1 LLTLTGFVH
10 FSNRM
15 ALNVSMMY
23 RRTDRGVREVYEK
36 SHQFTQSE
44 RLILILLDGRLNVAG
59 LKSRLPSLND
69 ERIERALRKL
79 QDASLVEP
87 MSYEPAKGNGSIPT
101 PPPLEPQAVAHF
113 LEQTDLDPITVFGD
127 SDEAVA
133 AEMVRASIEQAA
145 AQLTREA
152 TVMGSLHS
160 GMEPAQKPRVAARSR
175 DSERSRKSKKRPPS
189 TTGGYEINGASTHWA
204 ITTVNVPDRLDL
216 QEERDRAEANEYS
229 DGRRREILR
238 VWMKRLLMV
247 AVLAVIAAGVYA
259 TLAPLREETSASRVS
274 ERLTAVF
281 KRPVQV
287 ANTNFRFTP
296 TPRLTVRGIDAGGQF
311 KAEEVSLLINWKD
324 LWSAVRGGNW
334 VWSEALI
341 APMTVT
347 PAQAAYIVRSLPGGA
362 RELPSKISTIRF
374 ASVRIGESALFPDAY
389 EGVLRRKAD
398 GTFGPLVLRPL
409 DADGSVQLS
418 FMPGRMPDG
427 RDSIEFRLNADRWM
441 PPFGPRVRW
450 NEVQASGRIF
460 DNVIEISDFTLAGF
474 FGMTSGTI
482 YAATD
487 VEWAITGVAGAS
499 NIDVESVLHGLKPR
513 TQGAATGE
521 EPPTAVQGTA
531 TLSLT
536 VAGRGPTLDDA
547 IARSVIAG
555 PFQMRWATLNGINL
569 GLAASQGAMAAGI
582 TRFTEF
588 NGMLAASSSGVRF
601 EDTGGRAGAM
611 AARSDFTVAPD
622 LALAGA
628 VRVEL
633 GAQRVQAPVNLRVR
647 GTALVP
653 RFSQ

>member
-1 LLTLTGFVH
+1 
-10 FSNRM
+10 M

-59 LKSRLPSLND
+59 LKTRLPSLND

-87 MSYEPAKGNGSIPT
+87 ISYEAGKGNGSVSPDT
-101 PPPLEPQAVAHF
+101 TPLEPEAVAQF

-133 AEMVRASIEQAA
+133 AEMVRASVERAA
-145 AQLTREA
+145 AQLAREV
-152 TVMGSLHS
+152 TIMGRSVGS
-160 GMEPAQKPRVAARSR
+160 PEPARKPKAGARDPESR
-175 DSERSRKSKKRPPS
+175 RSHKGRKQREVIP
-189 TTGGYEINGASTHWA
+189 TTTHGLNGASTHWA

-216 QEERDRAEANEYS
+216 QEERDRAEESEYS

-247 AVLAVIAAGVYA
+247 AVLAVIGAGIYA
-259 TLAPLREETSASRVS
+259 TLAPLQEETSAARVS

-281 KRPVQV
+281 KRPVGV
-287 ANTNFRFTP
+287 ADTDFRFSP
-296 TPRLTVRGIDAGGQF
+296 TPRLIVRGIDVGGQF
-311 KAEEVSLLINWKD
+311 KADEISLLINWRD
-324 LWSAVRGGNW
+324 LWSAIRGGNW

-347 PAQAAYIVRSLPGGA
+347 PAQAAYIVRTLPGGA

-374 ASVRIGESALFPDAY
+374 ASVRVGDSRLFPDAF
-389 EGVLRRKAD
+389 EGVLRRTPD

-409 DADGSVQLS
+409 NVDGTMQLS
-418 FMPGRMPDG
+418 FRPGRLPDG
-427 RDSIEFRLNADRWM
+427 RDSIEFRLSADRWM

-450 NEVQASGRIF
+450 NEIQASGRIF
-460 DNVIEISDFTLAGF
+460 DNVVEVSDFTLAGF
-474 FGMTSGTI
+474 FGMTSGTV

-487 VEWAITGVAGAS
+487 VEWAITGIAGAS
-499 NIDVESVLHGLKPR
+499 NIDVESVLQALRPAG
-513 TQGAATGE
+513 QGAGGE
-521 EPPTAVQGTA
+521 APPTAVQGTA
-531 TLSLT
+531 TMSLT
-536 VAGRGPTLDDA
+536 MAGHGATLDDA
-547 IARSVIAG
+547 IARTAVAG
-555 PFQMRWATLNGINL
+555 PFQLRWATLNGINL
-569 GLAASQGAMAAGI
+569 GLAASQGAMAAGT

-588 NGMLAASSSGVRF
+588 NGLVAASANGVRF

-611 AARSDFTVAPD
+611 AARGDFTVAPD
-622 LALAGA
+622 LALAGG

-633 GAQRVQAPVNLRVR
+633 GAQRVQAPVSLRIR
-647 GTALVP
+647 GTVLDP

>member
-1 LLTLTGFVH
+1 
-10 FSNRM
+10 M

-59 LKSRLPSLND
+59 LKTRLPSLND
-69 ERIERALRKL
+69 DRIERALSKL
-79 QDASLVEP
+79 QAANLVEP
-87 MSYEPAKGNGSIPT
+87 ISYETGKGNGANGA
-101 PPPLEPQAVAHF
+101 PPETAPLEPEAVAHF

-127 SDEAVA
+127 SEEAIA
-133 AEMVRASIEQAA
+133 AEMVRASVEQAA
-145 AQLTREA
+145 AQLAREA
-152 TVMGSLHS
+152 TVMGGLRSP
-160 GMEPAQKPRVAARSR
+160 EPARKGRKAPENESVRSHKR
-175 DSERSRKSKKRPPS
+175 RSKSRALI
-189 TTGGYEINGASTHWA
+189 TNNGLNGASTHWA

-216 QEERDRAEANEYS
+216 QEERDRAEAVEYS

-259 TLAPLREETSASRVS
+259 TLAPLREETSAARVS

-281 KRPVQV
+281 KRPVRV
-287 ANTNFRFTP
+287 AETDFRFSP
-296 TPRLTVRGIDAGGQF
+296 TPRLIVRTIDVGGQF
-311 KAEEVSLLINWKD
+311 KADEISLLINWKD
-324 LWSAVRGGNW
+324 LWSAIRGGNW

-347 PAQAAYIVRSLPGGA
+347 PAQAAYIVRTLPGGA

-374 ASVRIGESALFPDAY
+374 ASVRIGDSRLFPDAF
-389 EGVLRRKAD
+389 EGVLRRTPD

-409 DADGSVQLS
+409 AADGTMQLS
-418 FMPGRMPDG
+418 FRPGRLADG
-427 RDSIEFRLNADRWM
+427 RESIEFRLDADRWM

-450 NEVQASGRIF
+450 NEIQATGRIF
-460 DNVIEISDFTLAGF
+460 DNVVEVSDFTLAGF
-474 FGMTSGTI
+474 FGMTSGTL

-487 VEWAITGVAGAS
+487 VEWAITGIAGAS
-499 NIDVESVLHGLKPR
+499 NIDVESVLQTLR
-513 TQGAATGE
+513 TPAQVASGE
-521 EPPTAVQGTA
+521 GPPTAVQGTA
-531 TLSLT
+531 TMSLT
-536 VAGRGPTLDDA
+536 LAGRGPSLDDA
-547 IARSVIAG
+547 IARTAIAG
-555 PFQMRWATLNGINL
+555 PFQLRWATLNGINL
-569 GLAASQGAMAAGI
+569 GLAASQGAMAAGT

-588 NGMLAASSSGVRF
+588 NGLMAASANGVRF

-611 AARSDFTVAPD
+611 AARGDFTVDPD
-622 LALAGA
+622 LALAGG

-633 GAQRVQAPVNLRVR
+633 GTQRVQAPVSLRVR
-647 GTALVP
+647 GTVLEP

>member
-1 LLTLTGFVH
+1 
-10 FSNRM
+10 M

-87 MSYEPAKGNGSIPT
+87 MSYDASKGNGST
-101 PPPLEPQAVAHF
+101 PAPAPLEPEAVAQF
-113 LEQTDLDPITVFGD
+113 LEQTDLDPVTVFGD
-127 SDEAVA
+127 SEEAVA
-133 AEMVRASIEQAA
+133 AERVRASIEQAA
-145 AQLTREA
+145 AQLAREA
-152 TVMGSLHS
+152 TIMGSLQARAQ
-160 GMEPAQKPRVAARSR
+160 PAGTAIAQAPREESV
-175 DSERSRKSKKRPPS
+175 RSRKLRAKAPP
-189 TTGGYEINGASTHWA
+189 TTTSGYEINGASTHWA

-216 QEERDRAEANEYS
+216 QEERDRAEAAEYS

-247 AVLAVIAAGVYA
+247 AVIAVIAAGVYA
-259 TLAPLREETSASRVS
+259 TLAPLRDETSASRVA

-281 KRPVQV
+281 RRPVSV
-287 ANTNFRFTP
+287 ADTEFRFTP
-296 TPRLTVRGIDAGGQF
+296 TPRLTVRGIDAAGQF
-311 KAEEVSLLINWKD
+311 KADEVALLINWKD
-324 LWSAVRGGNW
+324 LWSAIRGGNW

-341 APMTVT
+341 APMTIT
-347 PAQAAYIVRSLPGGA
+347 PAQAAYIVRTLPGGA

-374 ASVRIGESALFPDAY
+374 ASVRIGDSRLFPDAY
-389 EGVLRRKAD
+389 EGVLRRTAD
-398 GTFGPLVLRPL
+398 GSFGPLVLRPL
-409 DADGSVQLS
+409 DLDGAVQLS
-418 FMPGRMPDG
+418 FRPGRMPDG
-427 RDSIEFRLNADRWM
+427 RESIEFRLNADRWM
-441 PPFGPRVRW
+441 PPFGPHVRW

-460 DNVIEISDFTLAGF
+460 DNVVEISDFTLAGF
-474 FGMTSGTI
+474 FGMTSGTV

-487 VEWAITGVAGAS
+487 VEWAITGIAGAS
-499 NIDVESVLHGLKPR
+499 NIDVESVLQTLRPPG
-513 TQGAATGE
+513 QIANGE
-521 EPPTAVQGTA
+521 APPTAVQGTA

-536 VAGRGPTLDDA
+536 IAGRGPTLDDA
-547 IARSVIAG
+547 IARSAIAG
-555 PFQMRWATLNGINL
+555 PFQLRWATLNGINL
-569 GLAASQGAMAAGI
+569 GLAASQGAMAAGV

-588 NGMLAASSSGVRF
+588 NGLLAASANGVRF

-622 LALAGA
+622 LALAGG

-633 GAQRVQAPVNLRVR
+633 GTQRVQAPVNLRVR
-647 GTALVP
+647 GTALAP

>member
-1 LLTLTGFVH
+1 
-10 FSNRM
+10 M

-59 LKSRLPSLND
+59 LKTRLPSLND

-87 MSYEPAKGNGSIPT
+87 ISYEAGKGNGSV
-101 PPPLEPQAVAHF
+101 PPSAQLEPEAVAHF
-113 LEQTDLDPITVFGD
+113 LEQTDLDPVTVFGD
-127 SDEAVA
+127 SEEAVA
-133 AEMVRASIEQAA
+133 AELVRASVEQAA

-152 TVMGSLHS
+152 TIMRTQETYS
-160 GMEPAQKPRVAARSR
+160 EPVPSAR
-175 DSERSRKSKKRPPS
+175 RSARKSGSGRSHKGKSKSQAPI
-189 TTGGYEINGASTHWA
+189 TGGYELNGASTHWA

-216 QEERDRAEANEYS
+216 QEERDRAEAVEYS

-247 AVLAVIAAGVYA
+247 AVIAVIAAGVYA
-259 TLAPLREETSASRVS
+259 TLAPLREETSAARVS

-281 KRPVQV
+281 KRQV
-287 ANTNFRFTP
+287 RVADTDFRFTP

-311 KAEEVSLLINWKD
+311 KADEVSLLINWRD

-341 APMTVT
+341 APMSVT
-347 PAQAAYIVRSLPGGA
+347 PAQAAFIVRTLPGGA

-374 ASVRIGESALFPDAY
+374 ASVRIGDSRLFPDAF
-389 EGVLRRKAD
+389 EGVLRRGSD
-398 GTFGPLVLRPL
+398 GSFGPLLLRPL
-409 DADGSVQLS
+409 DADGTVQLS
-418 FMPGRMPDG
+418 FKPGRLPDG
-427 RDSIEFRLNADRWM
+427 RESIDFRLNADRWM
-441 PPFGPRVRW
+441 PPIGPRVRW
-450 NEVQASGRIF
+450 NEIQATGRIF
-460 DNVIEISDFTLAGF
+460 DNVIEVSDFTLAGF

-487 VEWAITGVAGAS
+487 VEWAITGIAAAS
-499 NIDVESVLHGLKPR
+499 NIDVESVLQTLRP
-513 TQGAATGE
+513 AAQIAAGE
-521 EPPTAVQGTA
+521 GPPTAVQGTA
-531 TLSLT
+531 TMSLT
-536 VAGRGPTLDDA
+536 IAGHGPTLDDA
-547 IARSVIAG
+547 IARSAIAG
-555 PFQMRWATLNGINL
+555 PFQLRWATLNGINL

-588 NGMLAASSSGVRF
+588 NGLMAASANGVRF

-611 AARSDFTVAPD
+611 AARGDFTVAPD
-622 LALAGA
+622 LALAGG

-633 GAQRVQAPVNLRVR
+633 GAQRVQAPISLRIR
-647 GTALVP
+647 GTALEP

>member
-1 LLTLTGFVH
+1 
-10 FSNRM
+10 M

-59 LKSRLPSLND
+59 LKTRLPSLND

-87 MSYEPAKGNGSIPT
+87 ISYEAGKGNGSVPAT
-101 PPPLEPQAVAHF
+101 TPLEPQAVAHF
-113 LEQTDLDPITVFGD
+113 LEQTDLDPVTVFGD
-127 SDEAVA
+127 SEEAIA
-133 AEMVRASIEQAA
+133 AEMVRASVEQAA
-145 AQLTREA
+145 TQLAREA
-152 TVMGSLHS
+152 TIMARPVGSP
-160 GMEPAQKPRVAARSR
+160 EPVRRAPATGRQPESVRSHK
-175 DSERSRKSKKRPPS
+175 SRRKQRAETTSQGLNGVS
-189 TTGGYEINGASTHWA
+189 TNWA

-216 QEERDRAEANEYS
+216 QEERDRAEAVEYS

-247 AVLAVIAAGVYA
+247 AVIAVIAAGVYA
-259 TLAPLREETSASRVS
+259 TLEPLRDETSAARVA

-281 KRPVQV
+281 KRPVRV
-287 ANTNFRFTP
+287 AETDFKFSP
-296 TPRLTVRGIDAGGQF
+296 TPRLIVRGIDAGGQF
-311 KAEEVSLLINWKD
+311 KADEVSLLINWKD
-324 LWSAVRGGNW
+324 LWGALRGGNW

-347 PAQAAYIVRSLPGGA
+347 PAQAAYIVRTLPGGA

-374 ASVRIGESALFPDAY
+374 ASVRIGDSRLFPDAF
-389 EGVLRRKAD
+389 EGVLRRSAD

-409 DADGSVQLS
+409 SADGTMQLS
-418 FMPGRMPDG
+418 FRPGRLPDG
-427 RDSIEFRLNADRWM
+427 RESIEFRLDADRWI

-450 NEVQASGRIF
+450 NEIQATGRIF
-460 DNVIEISDFTLAGF
+460 DNVVEVSDFTLAGF
-474 FGMTSGTI
+474 FGVTSGI
-482 YAATD
+482 VYAATD
-487 VEWAITGVAGAS
+487 VEWVITGIAGAA
-499 NIDVESVLHGLKPR
+499 NIDVESVLQGLRQPA
-513 TQGAATGE
+513 QGVATGE
-521 EPPTAVQGTA
+521 GPPSAVQGTA
-531 TLSLT
+531 TMSLT
-536 VAGRGPTLDDA
+536 LAGRGPTLDDA

-555 PFQMRWATLNGINL
+555 QFKIRWATLNGINL
-569 GLAASQGAMAAGI
+569 GLAASQGAMAAGT

-588 NGMLAASSSGVRF
+588 DGIMVASAAGVRF

-611 AARSDFTVAPD
+611 AARGDFTVTPD
-622 LALAGA
+622 LALAGG

-633 GAQRVQAPVNLRVR
+633 GTQRVQAPVSLRVR
-647 GTALVP
+647 GTALEP